1 MRVKECLRAIFAA
14 ELAIWG
20 RVLRRRWRRGGEKP
34 CVLVSGQEAGEQGWP
49 TGGLL
54 TFFVGTQRFGS
65 SGRCGG
71 PGAGQRVASDLST
84 SFVRRIPKQ
93 FEQVYVRSD
102 GTAQSMYRNCMRGFL
117 KLIRGREH
125 SPVLYVRTLV
135 YRLGESYYFDLGEIR
150 DRESR
155 RRAKATKL
163 QVGQAIHLFCI
174 RASGLVY
181 TRDAARSVER
191 EIRAGLQQR
200 QGTEAESSSQS
211 RDGASPEVEE
221 AVGYLEELLRSEIL
235 SVEIEGMLGRG
246 GGGDFSDIEAERR
259 RDRRR
264 IREYERMVWRIGIPL
279 PESRLRDR
287 YGQIH
292 HRDAENK
299 LGVSQKAQKESDRIK
314 SRLEE
319 IRREE
324 KTLSGAGERFVDVER
339 RKFLEAALKRSQQL
353 SFERSRRESSERL
366 GASREQQDARLRC
379 ECGSDDDCE
388 CRLVDVY
395 GEIMGKPVSIKLEE
409 DLLNDHQIF
418 KSREKLRRAEVK
430 YFKGLL
436 HGGQR
441 PDKTVPEDDSSGA
454 RRRLGLPSSF
464 VEIPLSGL
472 SRLQLMTLE
481 QLSGIDINS
490 RILAKSPP
498 RIREISHEKN
508 TKVSESVP
516 VNEESRDSDI
526 RKPKSILS
534 SRNRNYN

>member
-1 MRVKECLRAIFAA
+1 MRVKECLRAIFTA
-14 ELAIWG
+14 ELVIWG
-20 RVLRRRWRRGGEKP
+20 LSGLVRLAGAEDLGPGRGGSWRRRDLAEGED
-34 CVLVSGQEAGEQGWP
+34 VRLEAE
-49 TGGLL
+49 LEA
-54 TFFVGTQRFGS
+54 F
-65 SGRCGG
+65 
-71 PGAGQRVASDLST
+71 RVTSDLST

-93 FEQVYVRSD
+93 FEQAYVRSD
-102 GTAQSMYRNCMRGFL
+102 GTARGMYRNCMHGFL
-117 KLIRGREH
+117 MLIRGREL

-135 YRLGESYYFDLGEIR
+135 YRLGKSYYFDLGEIR
-150 DRESR
+150 DKESR
-155 RRAKATKL
+155 GKAKATKL
-163 QVGQAIHLFCI
+163 HVGQAIHLFCI

-181 TRDAARSVER
+181 TRDAARSLER

-200 QGTEAESSSQS
+200 QGAEAESGSQS
-211 RDGASPEVEE
+211 RGNASPEVEE

-246 GGGDFSDIEAERR
+246 GGRGVPDIDAERR

-264 IREYERMVWRIGIPL
+264 IREYEQMVWRIGIPL

-287 YGQIH
+287 YGQVH
-292 HRDAENK
+292 HQEAENK
-299 LGVSQKAQKESDRIK
+299 LGVSQKAQRESDRIK

-324 KTLSGAGERFVDVER
+324 KILSGTGERFVDVER
-339 RKFLEAALKRSQQL
+339 RKFLEAALKRNQLL
-353 SFERSRRESSERL
+353 SFERSRRECSERL
-366 GASREQQDARLRC
+366 DVSREQQDARLRC

-395 GEIMGKPVSIKLEE
+395 GEIMGRPVSIKLEE
-409 DLLNDHQIF
+409 DLLNDYQIF
-418 KSREKLRRAEVK
+418 KSKEKLRKAEVK

-436 HGGQR
+436 HGGQE
-441 PDKTVPEDDSSGA
+441 PDNTVPEDDSSGA
-454 RRRLGLPSSF
+454 RRRLSLPSSF

-490 RILAKSPP
+490 RILAKDLP

-516 VNEESRDSDI
+516 VNEESRDSEI

-534 SRNRNYN
+534 SRNKNYN